1 MANKAGVSDIMDAG
15 VRKTATGF
23 SGASIGSVWEWE
35 CRDNAGNLKWK
46 DEQTNT
52 VQLEGLK
59 AMLDTMFN
67 GRGQVGTNWYLA
79 LFESDTSMTAG
90 THTYGTRGYTEC
102 TTYSEGTRGKFIVSG
117 ADGTTGTASITSS
130 ANKGTFTMSSPKTI
144 YGGALVGG
152 TGGTWVAVKNDSTS
166 GSAILFC
173 SSKFSTAKSVAAS
186 DVVTLYVTIKM
197 VAG

>member
-15 VRKTATGF
+15 VRKAATGF

-67 GRGQVGTNWYLA
+67 GRGQAGTNWFLT
-79 LFESDTSMTAG
+79 LFESNTVMTAG
-90 THTYGTRGYTEC
+90 TSSYATMGYTEC
-102 TTYSEGTRGKFIVSG
+102 TAYNEGTRGKFKMSL
-117 ADGTTGTASITSS
+117 ADGTTGTANITNSS
-130 ANKGTFTMSSPKTI
+130 NKGTFTMNATKTI
-144 YGGALVGG
+144 YGGALLGG
-152 TGGTWVAVKNDSTS
+152 TGGTWVSSKSDSTS
-166 GSAILFC
+166 GSAMMFC
-173 SSKFSTAKSVAAS
+173 ASKFETAKSVVAT
-186 DVVTLYVTIKM
+186 DVVTLGVTIKL
-197 VAG
+197 VTG